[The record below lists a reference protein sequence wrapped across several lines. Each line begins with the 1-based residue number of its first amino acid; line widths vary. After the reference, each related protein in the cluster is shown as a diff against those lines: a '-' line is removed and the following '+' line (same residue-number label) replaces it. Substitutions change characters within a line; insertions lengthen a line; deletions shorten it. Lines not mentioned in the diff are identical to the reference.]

1 MSTILNLIDLKVAFG
16 PRPSQA
22 LPVVHGIDFSVEA
35 GEIMGLVG
43 ESGSGKSV
51 TCLAAM
57 DLAGP
62 QAHISGNVMFG
73 GKDLMTLSEQEMS
86 KLRGRELA
94 MIFQDPMSSLNPVQ
108 TLRNQMFEAIRLN
121 NPAFSKAN
129 RADLET
135 ETIRL
140 LEEVGI
146 PEAKSRLST
155 YPHQLSGGM
164 SQRAMI
170 AMMLAGSP
178 ALLIADEP
186 TTALDVTI
194 QAQILRL
201 LKGLCEKRGMAIIL
215 ITHDLAV
222 VAETCDRIAVM
233 YCGRIVETG
242 DIASVFGSPR
252 HPYTYGLLNSRP
264 RPDQGDFRLTPIGGI
279 VPPPDELPDGCAFA
293 PRCFKASE
301 TCRKSVPPFELMD
314 AHGAACFHPVAP
326 AKNTLFEG
334 AHD

>member
-1 MSTILNLIDLKVAFG
+1 MVAILEFLDLKVAFG
-16 PRPSQA
+16 PTSSQA
-22 LPVVHGIDFSVEA
+22 LSVVHGMDMSVGA

-51 TCLAAM
+51 SCLAALQ
-57 DLAGP
+57 LAGP
-62 QAHISGNVMFG
+62 QSHVSGNVRFR
-73 GKDLMTLSEQEMS
+73 GKDLLSLSEQDMS
-86 KLRGRELA
+86 RLRGRELA
-94 MIFQDPMSSLNPVQ
+94 MIFQDPMSSLNPVK

-121 NPAFSKAN
+121 NPAFSGA
-129 RADLET
+129 RRSDFEAET
-135 ETIRL
+135 VRL

-146 PEAKSRLST
+146 PEPKSRLSA

-201 LKGLCEKRGMAIIL
+201 LRGLCDQRGMAIIL

-242 DIASVFGSPR
+242 DIVTVFGSPS
-252 HPYTYGLLNSRP
+252 HPYTHGLLNSRP
-264 RPDQGDFRLTPIGGI
+264 RLDQGDFRLTPIGGI
-279 VPPPDELPDGCAFA
+279 VPSPNELPDGCTFA
-293 PRCFKASE
+293 PRCTKASD
-301 TCRKSVPPFELMD
+301 TCVKSVPPFDIVDER
-314 AHGAACFHPVAP
+314 GVACFHPIMAGE
-326 AKNTLFEG
+326 NHG
-334 AHD
+334 R

>member
-1 MSTILNLIDLKVAFG
+1 MSTVLNLIDLKVAFG
-16 PRPSQA
+16 PSPARA
-22 LPVVHGIDFSVEA
+22 LPVVHGIDLSVEV

-51 TCLAAM
+51 SCLAALK
-57 DLAGP
+57 LAGP
-62 QAHISGNVMFG
+62 QAHVSGHVQFD
-73 GKDLMTLSEQEMS
+73 GKELLSLPEQDMS
-86 KLRGRELA
+86 KVRGRELA
-94 MIFQDPMSSLNPVQ
+94 MIFQDPMSSLNPVK
-108 TLRNQMFEAIRLN
+108 TLRSQMFEAIRLN
-121 NPAFSKAN
+121 NPAFSKTS
-129 RADLET
+129 RDDLEA
-135 ETIRL
+135 ETVRL

-146 PEAKSRLST
+146 PEPKTRLSA

-201 LKGLCEKRGMAIIL
+201 LRRLCDQRGMAIIL

-222 VAETCDRIAVM
+222 IAETCDRIAVM

-242 DIASVFGSPR
+242 DVATVFGSPM
-252 HPYTYGLLNSRP
+252 HPYTHGLLNSRP
-264 RPDQGDFRLTPIGGI
+264 RLDQGDFRLKPISGI
-279 VPPPDELPDGCAFA
+279 VPPPYNLPDGCTFA
-293 PRCFKASE
+293 PRCFSVSE
-301 TCRKSVPPFELMD
+301 ACVKSVPPFDLVGERRV
-314 AHGAACFHPVAP
+314 ACFHPIVP
-326 AKNTLFEG
+326 DKTVDLSG
-334 AHD
+334 AV

>member
-1 MSTILNLIDLKVAFG
+1 MSTILDFIDLKVAFG
-16 PRPSQA
+16 TSQA
-22 LPVVHGIDFSVEA
+22 LAMPVVHGIDFSVES

-51 TCLAAM
+51 TCLAALG
-57 DLAGP
+57 LAGP
-62 QAHISGNVMFG
+62 KAHVSGNIRFD
-73 GKDLMTLSEQEMS
+73 GKDLLALPEQEMS

-94 MIFQDPMSSLNPVQ
+94 MIFQDPMSSLNPVK
-108 TLRNQMFEAIRLN
+108 TLRSQMFEAIKLN
-121 NPAFSKAN
+121 NPAFYKAS
-129 RADLET
+129 RRDLTT

-146 PEAKSRLST
+146 PEPKTRLSA

-201 LKGLCEKRGMAIIL
+201 LRGLSKERGMAIIL

-222 VAETCDRIAVM
+222 IAETCDRLAVM

-242 DIASVFGSPR
+242 DVASVFSSPS
-252 HPYTYGLLNSRP
+252 HPYTRGLLNSRP
-264 RPDQGDFRLTPIGGI
+264 RPDQEDFQLVPIGGT
-279 VPPPDELPDGCAFA
+279 VPSSFDLPSGCAFA
-293 PRCFKASE
+293 PRCNKVSEACEKA
-301 TCRKSVPPFELMD
+301 VPPFD
-314 AHGAACFHPVAP
+314 FTGDRGVACFHPVA
-326 AKNTLFEG
+326 TTETGDGEG
-334 AHD
+334 AAS

>member
-1 MSTILNLIDLKVAFG
+1 MNAILKLIDLKVGFG
-16 PRPSQA
+16 PSPSRA
-22 LPVVHGIDFSVEA
+22 PPVVHGIDFSVEV

-43 ESGSGKSV
+43 ESGSGKGVS
-51 TCLAAM
+51 CLAALK
-57 DLAGP
+57 LAGP
-62 QAHISGNVMFG
+62 HAHVT
-73 GKDLMTLSEQEMS
+73 GKVQFDGKELLSMPEQDMA
-86 KLRGRELA
+86 KVRGRELA

-108 TLRNQMFEAIRLN
+108 TLRSQMFEAIRLN
-121 NPAFSKAN
+121 NSAFSHAS
-129 RADLET
+129 RADFEA

-146 PEAKSRLST
+146 PEPKSRLSA

-201 LKGLCEKRGMAIIL
+201 LRGLCDKRGMAIIL

-233 YCGRIVETG
+233 YCGRIVESG
-242 DIASVFGSPR
+242 DIATVFDSPT
-252 HPYTYGLLNSRP
+252 HPYTHGLLNSRP
-264 RPDQGDFRLTPIGGI
+264 RLDQGDFCLTPIGGI
-279 VPPPDELPDGCAFA
+279 VPSPYELPDGCSFA
-293 PRCFKASE
+293 PRCFRASE
-301 TCRKSVPPFELMD
+301 RCTISVPPLELID
-314 AHGAACFHPVAP
+314 GRGAACFHPIALGESVD
-326 AKNTLFEG
+326 LRG
-334 AHD
+334 RHD

>member
-1 MSTILNLIDLKVAFG
+1 MVAILEFLGLKVAFG
-16 PRPSQA
+16 PTSSQA
-22 LPVVHGIDFSVEA
+22 LSVVHGMDMSVGA

-51 TCLAAM
+51 SCLAALQ
-57 DLAGP
+57 LAGP
-62 QAHISGNVMFG
+62 QSHVSGTVRFK
-73 GKDLMTLSEQEMS
+73 GKELLSLSEQDMS
-86 KLRGRELA
+86 RLRGRELA
-94 MIFQDPMSSLNPVQ
+94 MIFQDPMSSLNPVK

-121 NPAFSKAN
+121 NPAFSKAS
-129 RADLET
+129 RANFEA

-146 PEAKSRLST
+146 PEPKSRLSA

-201 LKGLCEKRGMAIIL
+201 LRGLCDQRGMAIIL

-242 DIASVFGSPR
+242 DIVTVFGSPS
-252 HPYTYGLLNSRP
+252 HPYTHGLLNSRP
-264 RPDQGDFRLTPIGGI
+264 RLDQGDFHLTPIGGI
-279 VPPPDELPDGCAFA
+279 VPSPDDLPDGCAFA
-293 PRCFKASE
+293 PRCTKASDA
-301 TCRKSVPPFELMD
+301 CVKSVPPFDIVDER
-314 AHGAACFHPVAP
+314 GVACIHPIMAGENNRSQGGV
-326 AKNTLFEG
+326 
-334 AHD
+334 

>member
-1 MSTILNLIDLKVAFG
+1 MGTILDFVNLKVSFG
-16 PRPSQA
+16 PSPSQA
-22 LPVVHGIDFSVEA
+22 VPVVHGIDFSVET

-51 TCLAAM
+51 TCLAALN
-57 DLAGP
+57 LAGP
-62 QAHISGNVMFG
+62 QAHISGNVRFD
-73 GKDLMTLSEQEMS
+73 GKELVDLSELEMS

-108 TLRNQMFEAIRLN
+108 TLRTQMFEAIRLN
-121 NPAFSKAN
+121 NPAFS
-129 RADLET
+129 RASRSNMTAEAV
-135 ETIRL
+135 RL

-146 PEAKSRLST
+146 PEPITRLSS

-201 LKGLCEKRGMAIIL
+201 LRGLSKERGMAIIL
-215 ITHDLAV
+215 ITHDLGV
-222 VAETCDRIAVM
+222 IAETCDRVAVM
-233 YCGRIVETG
+233 YCGRIVEIG
-242 DIASVFGSPR
+242 DVASVFASPM
-252 HPYTYGLLNSRP
+252 HPYTRGLLNSRP
-264 RPDQGDFRLTPIGGI
+264 RLDQADFQLTPIGGT
-279 VPPPDELPDGCAFA
+279 VPSPLDLPSGCAFA
-293 PRCFKASE
+293 PRCARASE
-301 TCRKSVPPFELMD
+301 TCEKAVPPFELID
-314 AHGAACFHPVAP
+314 GRGAACFHP
-326 AKNTLFEG
+326 FEAAEIG
-334 AHD
+334 RAHV

>member
-1 MSTILNLIDLKVAFG
+1 
-16 PRPSQA
+16 
-22 LPVVHGIDFSVEA
+22 VVHGIDFSVEV

-51 TCLAAM
+51 SCLAALK
-57 DLAGP
+57 LAGP
-62 QAHISGNVMFG
+62 QAHVSGKVQFD
-73 GKDLMTLSEQEMS
+73 GKDLLSLPEQDMA
-86 KLRGRELA
+86 KVRGRELA
-94 MIFQDPMSSLNPVQ
+94 MIFQDPMSSLNPVK
-108 TLRNQMFEAIRLN
+108 TLRSQMFEAIRLN
-121 NPAFSKAN
+121 NPAFSKAS
-129 RADLET
+129 RDDFEAET
-135 ETIRL
+135 VRL

-146 PEAKSRLST
+146 PEPASRLSA

-201 LKGLCEKRGMAIIL
+201 LRGLCDKRGMAIIL

-222 VAETCDRIAVM
+222 VAETCDRISVM
-233 YCGRIVETG
+233 YCGRIVESG
-242 DIASVFGSPR
+242 DIATVFDSPA

-264 RPDQGDFRLTPIGGI
+264 RFDQGDFRLTPIGGI
-279 VPPPDELPDGCAFA
+279 VPSPAELPEGCSFA
-293 PRCFKASE
+293 PRCFRASE
-301 TCRKSVPPFELMD
+301 VCMKSVPPFDLMD
-314 AHGAACFHPVAP
+314 GRGAACFHPIAP
-326 AKNTLFEG
+326 GETVDPKG
-334 AHD
+334 AA

>member
-1 MSTILNLIDLKVAFG
+1 MSTVLNLVGLKVAFG
-16 PRPSQA
+16 PSPALA
-22 LPVVHGIDFSVEA
+22 LPVVHGIDLSVEV
-35 GEIMGLVG
+35 GEILGLVG

-51 TCLAAM
+51 SCLAALN
-57 DLAGP
+57 LAGP
-62 QAHISGNVMFG
+62 QAHVSGSVEFD
-73 GKDLMTLSEQEMS
+73 GKELLSLPEQAMS
-86 KLRGRELA
+86 KVRGRELA
-94 MIFQDPMSSLNPVQ
+94 MIFQDPMSSLNPVK

-121 NPAFSKAN
+121 NPAFASAS
-129 RADLET
+129 RDDFEAET
-135 ETIRL
+135 VRL

-146 PEAKSRLST
+146 PEPKSRLSA

-201 LKGLCEKRGMAIIL
+201 LRGLCDKRGMAIIL

-242 DIASVFGSPR
+242 DVASVFGSPS
-252 HPYTYGLLNSRP
+252 HPYTHGLLNSRP
-264 RPDQGDFRLTPIGGI
+264 RLDQGDFRLTPIGGI
-279 VPPPDELPDGCAFA
+279 VPSPDQLPDGCAFT
-293 PRCFKASE
+293 PRCFNASE
-301 TCRKSVPPFELMD
+301 ACAKSVPPFELTETR
-314 AHGAACFHPVAP
+314 GAACFHPVTAD
-326 AKNTLFEG
+326 KNTRSRGG
-334 AHD
+334 A

>member
-1 MSTILNLIDLKVAFG
+1 MAAILEIVGLKVAFG
-16 PRPSQA
+16 PSSSQA
-22 LPVVHGIDFSVEA
+22 LSVVHGLDMSVGE

-51 TCLAAM
+51 SCLAIM
-57 DLAGP
+57 QLAGP
-62 QAHISGNVMFG
+62 QAHVSGYARFKGQDLLSMSEKDISG
-73 GKDLMTLSEQEMS
+73 
-86 KLRGRELA
+86 LRGSELA
-94 MIFQDPMSSLNPVQ
+94 MIFQDPMSSLNPVK
-108 TLRNQMFEAIRLN
+108 TLRSQMFEAIRLN
-121 NPAFSKAN
+121 NPAFFKAS
-129 RADLET
+129 RGDFES

-146 PEAKSRLST
+146 PEPKSRLSA

-201 LKGLCEKRGMAIIL
+201 LKGLCDKRGMAIIL

-242 DIASVFGSPR
+242 DIVSVFRSPT
-252 HPYTYGLLNSRP
+252 HPYTHGLLNSRP
-264 RPDQGDFRLTPIGGI
+264 HLEKGDFRLTPIGGI
-279 VPPPDELPDGCAFA
+279 VPSPNELPDGCAFA
-293 PRCFKASE
+293 PRCFKA
-301 TCRKSVPPFELMD
+301 TDICAKSIPPFELMD
-314 AHGAACFHPVAP
+314 ARGVACFHPIAQG
-326 AKNTLFEG
+326 KNTRLLG

>member
-1 MSTILNLIDLKVAFG
+1 MGAILEFVGLKVAFG
-16 PRPSQA
+16 PSSSQA
-22 LPVVHGIDFSVEA
+22 LSVVHGMDMSVRA

-51 TCLAAM
+51 SCLAALK
-57 DLAGP
+57 LAGP
-62 QAHISGNVMFG
+62 QSHVSGNVRFK
-73 GKDLMTLSEQEMS
+73 GKELLPLSEPDMS
-86 KLRGRELA
+86 ALRGRELA
-94 MIFQDPMSSLNPVQ
+94 MIFQDPMSSLNPVK

-121 NPAFSKAN
+121 NPAFSGAS
-129 RADLET
+129 RADFTDET
-135 ETIRL
+135 VRL

-146 PEAKSRLST
+146 PEPKSRLSA

-201 LKGLCEKRGMAIIL
+201 LRGLCDERGMAIIL

-233 YCGRIVETG
+233 YCGRVVETG
-242 DIASVFGSPR
+242 DIASVFDSPR
-252 HPYTYGLLNSRP
+252 HPYTHGLLNSRP
-264 RPDQGDFRLTPIGGI
+264 RLDQGDFQLTPIGGI
-279 VPPPDELPDGCAFA
+279 VPSPDELPIGCTFA
-293 PRCFKASE
+293 PRCSKATD
-301 TCRKSVPPFELMD
+301 TCVKSVPPFDVMD
-314 AHGAACFHPVAP
+314 GRGVSCFHPITPEKTKKPRGSA
-326 AKNTLFEG
+326 
-334 AHD
+334 

>member
-1 MSTILNLIDLKVAFG
+1 MGAILEFVGLKVAFG
-16 PRPSQA
+16 PTSSLA
-22 LPVVHGIDFSVEA
+22 LPVVHGMDMSVGT

-51 TCLAAM
+51 SCLAALK
-57 DLAGP
+57 LAGP
-62 QAHISGNVMFG
+62 QSHVSGNVRFK
-73 GKDLMTLSEQEMS
+73 GKELLPLSEQDMS

-94 MIFQDPMSSLNPVQ
+94 MIFQDPMSSLNPVK
-108 TLRNQMFEAIRLN
+108 TLRNQMFEAVRLN
-121 NPAFSKAN
+121 NPAFAKAS
-129 RADLET
+129 RADFEAET
-135 ETIRL
+135 VRL

-146 PEAKSRLST
+146 PEPKSRLSA

-201 LKGLCEKRGMAIIL
+201 LRGLCDQRGMAIIL

-242 DIASVFGSPR
+242 DIATVFGSPS
-252 HPYTYGLLNSRP
+252 HPYTHGLLNSRP
-264 RPDQGDFRLTPIGGI
+264 RLDQGDFRLTPIGGI
-279 VPPPDELPDGCAFA
+279 VPSPNELPDGCTFA
-293 PRCFKASE
+293 PRCTKASD
-301 TCRKSVPPFELMD
+301 TCVKSVPPFDIIDER
-314 AHGAACFHPVAP
+314 GTACFHPIAAGENNRSQGGV
-326 AKNTLFEG
+326 
-334 AHD
+334 

>member
-1 MSTILNLIDLKVAFG
+1 MSTILDLVGLKVAFG
-16 PRPSQA
+16 PSPSLA
-22 LPVVHGIDFSVEA
+22 LPVVHGIDLSVDV

-51 TCLAAM
+51 TCLAALK
-57 DLAGP
+57 LAGP
-62 QAHISGNVMFG
+62 QSYVSGKVQFD
-73 GKDLMTLSEQEMS
+73 GKELLSLPEQDMA
-86 KLRGRELA
+86 KVRGRKLA
-94 MIFQDPMSSLNPVQ
+94 MIFQDPMSSLNPVK
-108 TLRNQMFEAIRLN
+108 TLRSQLFEAIRLN
-121 NPAFSKAN
+121 NPAFAKAN
-129 RADLET
+129 RGDLES
-135 ETIRL
+135 EAGRL

-146 PEAKSRLST
+146 SEPKSRLSA

-164 SQRAMI
+164 SQRVMI

-201 LKGLCEKRGMAIIL
+201 LKGLCDKRGMAIIL

-242 DIASVFGSPR
+242 DVASVFGLPT

-264 RPDQGDFRLTPIGGI
+264 RLDQGDFRLTPIGGI
-279 VPPPDELPDGCAFA
+279 VPSPNDLPKGCAFA
-293 PRCFKASE
+293 PRCCRASE
-301 TCRKSVPPFELMD
+301 TCVKSVPPFDLMD
-314 AHGAACFHPVAP
+314 ERGAACFHPIVP
-326 AKNTLFEG
+326 GETIDLRER
-334 AHD
+334 HD

>member
-22 LPVVHGIDFSVEA
+22 LPVVHGINFSVEA

-51 TCLAAM
+51 TCLAALN
-57 DLAGP
+57 LAGP
-62 QAHISGNVMFG
+62 QAHISGNVRFD
-73 GKDLMTLSEQEMS
+73 GKDLVTLSEQEMS

-94 MIFQDPMSSLNPVQ
+94 MIFQDPMSSLNPVK

-121 NPAFSKAN
+121 NPDFSKAS
-129 RADLET
+129 RDDFET

-146 PEAKSRLST
+146 PEAKSRLSA

-201 LKGLCEKRGMAIIL
+201 LKGLCDQRGMAIIL

-252 HPYTYGLLNSRP
+252 HPYTHGLLNSRP
-264 RPDQGDFRLTPIGGI
+264 RLDQSDFRLTPIGGI

-293 PRCFKASE
+293 PRCSRASE
-301 TCRKSVPPFELMD
+301 TCRKSVPVFELK
-314 AHGAACFHPVAP
+314 GARGTACFHPIAP
-326 AKNTLFEG
+326 AENTRFEE

>member
-1 MSTILNLIDLKVAFG
+1 MGTILKLIDLKVAFG
-16 PRPSQA
+16 PSPSRA
-22 LPVVHGIDFSVEA
+22 LPVVHGINLSVEF

-51 TCLAAM
+51 SCLAAM
-57 DLAGP
+57 QLAGP
-62 QAHISGNVMFG
+62 QAHVSGSVQYD
-73 GKDLMTLSEQEMS
+73 GKELLSLPEGEMS
-86 KLRGRELA
+86 KVRGRELA

-108 TLRNQMFEAIRLN
+108 TLRKQMFEAIRLN
-121 NPAFSKAN
+121 NPDFSKAN
-129 RADLET
+129 RGDLEA

-146 PEAKSRLST
+146 PEPKSRLSA

-242 DIASVFGSPR
+242 DVASVFGSPK

-264 RPDQGDFRLTPIGGI
+264 RLDQADFRLTPIGGI
-279 VPPPDELPDGCAFA
+279 VPSPDELPDGCAFA
-293 PRCFKASE
+293 PRCFRASE
-301 TCRKSVPPFELMD
+301 TCAKSIPPFELLNGC
-314 AHGAACFHPVAP
+314 GAACFHPIAP
-326 AKNTLFEG
+326 GENTQSQEVHG
-334 AHD
+334 

>member
-1 MSTILNLIDLKVAFG
+1 MSTILKLSDLKVAFG
-16 PRPSQA
+16 PSPSLA
-22 LPVVHGIDFSVEA
+22 LPVVHGIDLSVEV

-51 TCLAAM
+51 SCLAALK
-57 DLAGP
+57 LAGP
-62 QAHISGNVMFG
+62 QAHVSGKVQFN
-73 GKDLMTLSEQEMS
+73 GKELLSIPEQDMA
-86 KLRGRELA
+86 KVRGRELA
-94 MIFQDPMSSLNPVQ
+94 MIFQDPMSSLNPVK
-108 TLRNQMFEAIRLN
+108 TLRSQMYEAIRLN
-121 NPAFSKAN
+121 NPDFSKAS
-129 RADLET
+129 RDDFEAET
-135 ETIRL
+135 VRL

-146 PEAKSRLST
+146 PEPKSRLSA

-201 LKGLCEKRGMAIIL
+201 LRGLCDKRGMAIIL

-233 YCGRIVETG
+233 YCGRIVESG
-242 DIASVFGSPR
+242 DIEPVFGSPT
-252 HPYTYGLLNSRP
+252 HPYTHGLLNSRP
-264 RPDQGDFRLTPIGGI
+264 RLDQGDFRLTPIGGI
-279 VPPPDELPDGCAFA
+279 VPSPYDLPDGCSFA
-293 PRCFKASE
+293 PRCFRASE
-301 TCRKSVPPFELMD
+301 TCTISAPPLKLID
-314 AHGAACFHPVAP
+314 GRGAACFNPVVTG
-326 AKNTLFEG
+326 KNPRPGEG
-334 AHD
+334 A